1 MVRRIP
7 SVTSATVKDGQLFVA
22 LVDPAATPHLVARLT
37 AGGALIEEVQKD
49 RASLEQVFIDL
60 MKEPQ

>member
-1 MVRRIP
+1 
-7 SVTSATVKDGQLFVA
+7 
-22 LVDPAATPHLVARLT
+22 VDPAATPHLVARLT